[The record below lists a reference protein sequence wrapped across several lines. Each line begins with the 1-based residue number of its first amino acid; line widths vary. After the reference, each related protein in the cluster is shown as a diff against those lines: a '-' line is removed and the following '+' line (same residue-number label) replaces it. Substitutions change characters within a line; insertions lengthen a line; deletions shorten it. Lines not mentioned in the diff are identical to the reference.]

1 MEKMKNI
8 NLTPELAAELEKRN
22 EQIKEMYLSK
32 EILTQD
38 IAKKFDIS
46 PKQVQRI
53 MRKFG
58 VVRTNKES
66 NLIMADKKNYK
77 NMRVPKH
84 ILEIRKDQSADV
96 RKMYLNNFPQC
107 NRCGIRRFKGVRLEL
122 LGTEV
127 VCYNCIA
134 KEYKVAKKK

>member
-1 MEKMKNI
+1 MEKMKHI
-8 NLTPELAAELEKRN
+8 PELALELEKRN
-22 EQIKEMYLSK
+22 EEIKEMYLSK
-32 EILTQD
+32 EYLTED
-38 IAKKFDIS
+38 IAKKFDITS
-46 PKQVQRI
+46 RQVQRI
-53 MRKFG
+53 VKKFG
-58 VVRTNKES
+58 PNLIRSNKES

-84 ILEIRKDQSADV
+84 ILEIRKAQPADT

-107 NRCGIRRFKGVRLEL
+107 NRCGIRRFNGVRLEL